1 MASSLIN
8 LPFVEIEVRLG
19 CMDKH
24 FDPAIDYNH
33 VKTIVEAL
41 NFYDKWKSID
51 YVNSSEYIFN
61 SPEQTAKMNVKLIES
76 VTNGKEKITKL
87 MMKESVSK
95 ETIIL
100 KDSPFD
106 IRFVVNQEFALNH
119 LLLSTEQP
127 KVEQTASHSSKGIVP
142 PEVAQTAKQSG
153 RLICPTGKSTA
164 SQYKKENADLIR
176 HKQRKSYVS
185 NNFKYDITNVT
196 EVTNNT
202 PIPKYEIEIELLVN
216 KETIHW
222 TDEYI
227 HSYLTCKIKDLINL
241 IEPSK
246 NELIIDFKKC
256 SIK

>member
-76 VTNGKEKITKL
+76 ITNGKEKITKL

-119 LLLSTEQP
+119 LLSAEQTAEQP

-142 PEVAQTAKQSG
+142 PEVEQTAK
-153 RLICPTGKSTA
+153 
-164 SQYKKENADLIR
+164 QYKKENADLIR